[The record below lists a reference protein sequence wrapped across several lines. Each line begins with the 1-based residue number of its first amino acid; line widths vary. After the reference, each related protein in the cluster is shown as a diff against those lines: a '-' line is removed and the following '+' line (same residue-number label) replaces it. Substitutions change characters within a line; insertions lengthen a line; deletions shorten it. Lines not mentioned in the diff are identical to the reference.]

1 MKVSRNE
8 LREIILEEVI
18 ALVEENPELLNEVSW
33 LRRLTRSVGAS
44 GLAKKLRQNWD
55 SATLAQ
61 MDDVDAVVRGEVSPF
76 EAEGKRAAG
85 AAAKVVNGFMS
96 RLNDVMMDFT
106 DEMNFM
112 LSTGDENAL
121 EAMPGIRDNLQKID
135 NAISTAVM
143 EAETALRELQSMMKG
158 AKVSPEQGGADMSG
172 LTAQGDKRVSAPTKT
187 TGKGFDEPKGTP
199 PLQVSLEEM
208 IANEISSILSQ

>member
-1 MKVSRNE
+1 
-8 LREIILEEVI
+8 
-18 ALVEENPELLNEVSW
+18 
-33 LRRLTRSVGAS
+33 
-44 GLAKKLRQNWD
+44 
-55 SATLAQ
+55 
-61 MDDVDAVVRGEVSPF
+61 
-76 EAEGKRAAG
+76 
-85 AAAKVVNGFMS
+85 
-96 RLNDVMMDFT
+96 MMDFT

-187 TGKGFDEPKGTP
+187 TGKGFEEPRGTA